1 MCHDAHMVETAHKQR
16 TAVAYYRTSSAT
28 NVGQVSI
35 RQKSPPDPPLLRCGS
50 PQDGYQCTASAYAK
64 SEPLHSDK
72 DSLIRQQE
80 AVRGYAANRGLHIVR
95 EFYDAAVSG
104 ADPID
109 ARPQFPELM
118 KYMLGNGART
128 IIVENASRFARDLI
142 VQETGYQMLKAKGI
156 ELIASDSPD
165 SFISDTPT
173 ATFIRQVLG
182 AVSQLEKTMLVQKL
196 RGARDRKSAM
206 MGERVEGRRDWKA
219 LRNPDAILAARDAYA
234 RGLSLRKIA
243 AELAEKNIRAASG
256 KVYGPQS
263 IKRMLGTS

>member
-1 MCHDAHMVETAHKQR
+1 MRRWMGMTQ

-35 RQKSPPDPPLLRCGS
+35 RQKSGGSPPLSAGGS
-50 PQDGYQCTASAYAK
+50 LEAGYQCTESAYSDSGA
-64 SEPLHSDK
+64 LHSDK

-109 ARPQFPELM
+109 TRPEFPELI
-118 KYMLGNGART
+118 T
-128 IIVENASRFARDLI
+128 
-142 VQETGYQMLKAKGI
+142 
-156 ELIASDSPD
+156 SDSPD

-196 RGARDRKSAM
+196 RGARDRKSRLL
-206 MGERVEGRRDWKA
+206 GERVEGGKAWKA
-219 LRNPDAILAARDAYA
+219 LRNPAAIIMAREV
-234 RGLSLRKIA
+234 RQTEPELSLRGIS
-243 AELAEKNIRAASG
+243 ERLALAGIVSASG
-256 KVYGPQS
+256 KQYGPQS
-263 IKRMLGTS
+263 IKRMLRMS